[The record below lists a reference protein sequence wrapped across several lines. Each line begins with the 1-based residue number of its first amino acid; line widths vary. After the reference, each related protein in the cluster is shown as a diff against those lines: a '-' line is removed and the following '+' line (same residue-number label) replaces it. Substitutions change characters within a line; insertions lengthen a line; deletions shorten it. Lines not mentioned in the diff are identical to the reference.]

1 MLVFQCFLMDFC
13 SIKIIVNMKAKV
25 KLILGITVW
34 SLIAAI
40 VITAIAASCSNEK
53 PIALRPSDE
62 GLLLNDDLIAIK
74 ENDGNITIKNTE
86 TGEVTA
92 AKIKFDWTSASPNDS
107 LGVFCS
113 DGKRG
118 YYNSYTGKIVVEAQ
132 YRRAWVFSEGIA
144 AVQKN
149 GHIGFINRKGEV
161 VIPFRYPY
169 HGNPLS
175 SFVFDDGHCIVADT
189 TGKCGVINRKGD
201 WIIQPKYDNID
212 AYEEYV
218 IASSAGVRKQLT
230 YEEKVINSFVV
241 DNIKALT
248 FTEQE
253 RYENKDGEIIYL
265 DVEVKTGMFSYSV
278 GGRCGLMDANCRRL
292 TAPLYHRIIAVD
304 KDMYRALLL
313 DGYSE
318 VILNAKGEVMK

>member
-1 MLVFQCFLMDFC
+1 MNN
-13 SIKIIVNMKAKV
+13 KT
-25 KLILGITVW
+25 KLIIGISAW
-34 SLIAAI
+34 GF
-40 VITAIAASCSNEK
+40 ITAVIILAFVSSCSQNEPIVEK
-53 PIALRPSDE
+53 PSDD
-62 GLLLNDDLIAIK
+62 GLLLNDSLVAIK
-74 ENDGNITIKNTE
+74 ENDGNVTIKNTE

-92 AKIKFDWTSASPNDS
+92 ERIKFDWTSASPNDS

-113 DGKRG
+113 NGKRG

-132 YRRAWVFSEGIA
+132 YRRAWIFSEGLA

-175 SFVFDDGHCIVADT
+175 EFIFKNGHCIVADT
-189 TGKCGVINRKGD
+189 TGKCGIINRKGE
-201 WIIQPKYDNID
+201 WTIQPNYDNID

-230 YEEKVINSFVV
+230 YDEKTINSFVV
-241 DNIKALT
+241 DNISALIY
-248 FTEQE
+248 TETE
-253 RYENKDGEIIYL
+253 RYENKEGEIIYL
-265 DVEVKTGMFSYSV
+265 NKDVKTGLFSYRI
-278 GGRCGLMDANCRRL
+278 GGRCGLMDSNCRRL
-292 TAPLYHRIIAVD
+292 TEPLYSKIIAVD
-304 KDMYRALLL
+304 KNMYRALLL
-313 DGYSE
+313 DSFSE

>member
-13 SIKIIVNMKAKV
+13 SIKIIVNMKTKV

-40 VITAIAASCSNEK
+40 VIIAIAASCSNEK

-62 GLLLNDDLIAIK
+62 GLLLNDKLVAIK

-92 AKIKFDWTSASPNDS
+92 EKIKFDWTSSSPNDS

-118 YYNSYTGKIVVEAQ
+118 YYNSYTGKIVVPAQ
-132 YRRAWVFSEGIA
+132 YRRAWIFSEGLA
-144 AVQKN
+144 GVQKN

-175 SFVFDDGHCIVADT
+175 SFVFDNGHCIVADT

-201 WIIQPKYDNID
+201 WVIQPKYDNID

-292 TAPLYHRIIAVD
+292 TAPLYYRIIAVD
-304 KDMYRALLL
+304 KNMYRALLL

>member
-1 MLVFQCFLMDFC
+1 MNK
-13 SIKIIVNMKAKV
+13 KI
-25 KLILGITVW
+25 KLIIGITVW
-34 SLIAAI
+34 AAIASIVIAAF
-40 VITAIAASCSNEK
+40 VSSCSKEDPVAEK
-53 PIALRPSDE
+53 PSED
-62 GLLLNDDLIAIK
+62 GLLLNDDLVAIK
-74 ENDGNITIKNTE
+74 EEDGNITIKNKE

-92 AKIKFDWTSASPNDS
+92 EKIKFDWTSSSPNDS

-118 YYNSYTGKIVVEAQ
+118 YYNSYTGKIVVPAQ
-132 YRRAWVFSEGIA
+132 YRRAWVFSEGLA

-149 GHIGFINRKGEV
+149 GMIGFINRKGEV

-175 SFVFDDGHCIVADT
+175 KFVFDNGHCIVADT

-241 DNIKALT
+241 DNIEALT
-248 FTEQE
+248 YKEKE
-253 RYENKDGEIIYL
+253 RSENKNGEIIYL
-265 DVEVKTGMFSYSV
+265 DREVKTGLFSYRV
-278 GGRCGLMDANCRRL
+278 GGRSGLMDANCRRL
-292 TAPLYHRIIAVD
+292 TDPLYSRIIAVD
-304 KDMYRALLL
+304 KNMYRAVLL
-313 DGYSE
+313 DNYSE
-318 VILNAKGEVMK
+318 IILNGKGEVMK